1 MTKTLDVTLC
11 LKGNE
16 ALVMFYE
23 TQSGEMDKV
32 DTSLAFDRK
41 ADGRAIYALGE
52 QIYDWLRLMHESE
65 QEDKK

>member
-16 ALVMFYE
+16 ALVRFYE
-23 TQSGEMDKV
+23 PDSGEMDKV
-32 DTSLAFDRK
+32 DTSLAFDHK

-52 QIYDWLRLMHESE
+52 QLYDWLRIMHKNE
-65 QEDKK
+65 QEDEE

>member
-32 DTSLAFDRK
+32 DTTLAFDRK
-41 ADGRAIYALGE
+41 ADGRAIYELGE
-52 QIYDWLRLMHESE
+52 QLYDWLRLMHENE
-65 QEDKK
+65 QEGEE